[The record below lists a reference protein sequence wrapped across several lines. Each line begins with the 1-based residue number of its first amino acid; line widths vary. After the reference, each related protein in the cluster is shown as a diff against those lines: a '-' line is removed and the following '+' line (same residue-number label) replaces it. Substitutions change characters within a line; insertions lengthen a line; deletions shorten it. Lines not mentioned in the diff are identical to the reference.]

1 MPGPAPSSQS
11 PVPEYTPLTLGDIL
25 HFLKANYAALAVGA
39 AIVVLVAAGLAMYVM
54 QQRRN
59 AERASQMLLVA
70 QSPKQWEELLAQ
82 HPDATVAPIALL
94 ALASSQY
101 GAGAYDQALAT
112 YSQFQEKYPRHMM
125 ALAAELGKIQCQEGR
140 GEIEAAFSG
149 YGQFVGMHPDH
160 FLTPQALFG
169 QARCLQIMHRYPEA
183 KVIYEDFIT
192 AHPKSEWV
200 PQAEFAM
207 RYLDRDIRASA
218 HDATAVTNVPAG
230 QP

>member
-1 MPGPAPSSQS
+1 MPGPVPSNQS
-11 PVPEYTPLTLGDIL
+11 PVSEYNPIALEDIL

-39 AIVVLVAAGLAMYVM
+39 AIVVLVAAGLSMYGM

-70 QSPKQWEELLAQ
+70 QSSKQWEELLAQ
-82 HPDATVAPIALL
+82 YPNATVAPIAML

-112 YSQFQEKYPRHMM
+112 YVRFLEKYPRHMM

-140 GEIEAAFSG
+140 GEIEAAFNG
-149 YGQFVGMHPDH
+149 YGLFVVMHTDH
-160 FLTPQALFG
+160 FLAPQALFG
-169 QARCLQIMHRYPEA
+169 KARCLQSMRRYPEA
-183 KVIYEDFIT
+183 KVIYEDFIA

-207 RYLDRDIRASA
+207 RFLEREIRAQRSV
-218 HDATAVTNVPAG
+218 AVTKAPAS

>member
-1 MPGPAPSSQS
+1 VPSSQS
-11 PVPEYTPLTLGDIL
+11 PVPEYHPLTLEDVL
-25 HFLKANYAALAVGA
+25 HFVKANYAALAVGT
-39 AIVVLVAAGLAMYVM
+39 AIVVLVVVGLSMYVM

-70 QSPKQWEELLAQ
+70 QSPKQWEELLSQ
-82 HPDATVAPIALL
+82 HPNATVAPIAML

-112 YSQFQEKYPRHMM
+112 YSRFLEKYPQHMM

-140 GEIEAAFSG
+140 GEIEAALNS
-149 YGQFVGMHPDH
+149 YALFVTMHPDH

-169 QARCLQIMHRYPEA
+169 KVRCLQLMRRYPEA
-183 KVIYEDFIT
+183 KVIYEDFIA

-200 PQAEFAM
+200 AQAEFAM
-207 RYLDRDIRASA
+207 RYLDREIRAQRTV
-218 HDATAVTNVPAG
+218 ATTQAPAG

>member
-1 MPGPAPSSQS
+1 MPGPVPSSRS
-11 PVPEYTPLTLGDIL
+11 PAQEYNPLAFEDVL

-39 AIVVLVAAGLAMYVM
+39 AIVVLVAAGLTMYVM

-82 HPDATVAPIALL
+82 HPNATVAPIVLL

-112 YSQFQEKYPRHMM
+112 YGRFLEKYPRHMM

-140 GEIEAAFSG
+140 GEIEAAFNG
-149 YGQFVGMHPDH
+149 YALFVGMHPDH
-160 FLTPQALFG
+160 FLAPQALFG
-169 QARCLQIMHRYPEA
+169 QARCLQLMRRYPEA
-183 KVIYEDFIT
+183 KVIYEDFIA

-200 PQAEFAM
+200 PQAEFAL
-207 RYLDRDIRASA
+207 RYLDREIRAQR
-218 HDATAVTNVPAG
+218 TLAVTKAPVG

>member
-1 MPGPAPSSQS
+1 MPGPVPSGQN
-11 PVPEYTPLTLGDIL
+11 PVPEYNPISHEDIL
-25 HFLKANYAALAVGA
+25 QFLKANYAALAVGA
-39 AIVVLVAAGLAMYVM
+39 AIVVLVVAGLSMYVM

-59 AERASQMLLVA
+59 AERASQMLMVA

-82 HPDATVAPIALL
+82 HPNATVAPIAML

-112 YSQFQEKYPRHMM
+112 YNRFLEKYPRHMM

-140 GEIEAAFSG
+140 GEIEAAFNG
-149 YGQFVGMHPDH
+149 YTLFVTMHPDD
-160 FLTPQALFG
+160 FLAPQALFG
-169 QARCLQIMHRYPEA
+169 KARCLQLMHRNPEA
-183 KVIYEDFIT
+183 KVIYEDFIA

-207 RYLDRDIRASA
+207 RYLDRDIRAQRA
-218 HDATAVTNVPAG
+218 ADVTKAPVG

>member
-1 MPGPAPSSQS
+1 MPGPVPYNQS
-11 PVPEYTPLTLGDIL
+11 PVSEHNPVALEDIL

-39 AIVVLVAAGLAMYVM
+39 AIIVLVAVGMTMFIM

-59 AERASQMLLVA
+59 VEHASQMLLVA

-82 HPDATVAPIALL
+82 HPNTVVAPIAML

-112 YSQFQEKYPRHMM
+112 YGGFLEKYPRHEM
-125 ALAAELGKIQCQEGR
+125 APVAELGKIQCQEGR
-140 GEIEAAFSG
+140 GEIEMAFNG
-149 YGQFVGMHPDH
+149 YALFIGMHPDH
-160 FLTPQALFG
+160 FLVPQALFG
-169 QARCLQIMHRYPEA
+169 QARCLQIMRRYSEA
-183 KVIYEDFIT
+183 KVIYEDFIVV
-192 AHPKSEWV
+192 HPKSEWV

-207 RYLDRDIRASA
+207 RYLDREIRVQRSVA
-218 HDATAVTNVPAG
+218 ATKAPTS

>member
-1 MPGPAPSSQS
+1 MPGPVPSSQS
-11 PVPEYTPLTLGDIL
+11 PVSEHNPIELEDVL

-39 AIVVLVAAGLAMYVM
+39 AIVVLVAAGLTMYIM

-59 AERASQMLLVA
+59 VERASQMLLVA

-82 HPDATVAPIALL
+82 YPNAAVAPIALL

-112 YSQFQEKYPRHMM
+112 YGRFLGKYPRHMM

-140 GEIEAAFSG
+140 GEIEAAFNG
-149 YGQFVGMHPDH
+149 YCLFVGMHPDH
-160 FLTPQALFG
+160 FLAPQALFG
-169 QARCLQIMHRYPEA
+169 KARCLQLMRRYPEA
-183 KVIYEDFIT
+183 KAIYEDFIA

-200 PQAEFAM
+200 PQAEFAI
-207 RYLDRDIRASA
+207 RFLDREIRAQRPM
-218 HDATAVTNVPAG
+218 AVTNAPAG